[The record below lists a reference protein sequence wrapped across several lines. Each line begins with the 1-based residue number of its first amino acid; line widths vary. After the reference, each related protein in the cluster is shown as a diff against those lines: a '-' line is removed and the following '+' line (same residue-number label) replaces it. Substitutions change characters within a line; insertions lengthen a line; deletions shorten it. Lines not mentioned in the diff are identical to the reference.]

1 MKKQVVVISNMD
13 DNTYFFSKDHCQN
26 HGLGS
31 NFVPCTHYLPSQ
43 VEPRESVPD
52 LYAHATGF
60 TQSEKVIESL
70 QAETRIRLKK
80 LYGKDAKI
88 DYPAYMY
95 KTPDFIEREIDD
107 ENKKGKIE
115 WKF

>member
-13 DNTYFFSKDHCQN
+13 NNTYFFSKDHCQN

-52 LYAHATGF
+52 GI
-60 TQSEKVIESL
+60 V
-70 QAETRIRLKK
+70 
-80 LYGKDAKI
+80 KDVKDLVAVFYSDMQEIKN
-88 DYPAYMY
+88 
-95 KTPDFIEREIDD
+95 PDVNMQPVF
-107 ENKKGKIE
+107 
-115 WKF
+115 